1 MAAAARRVD
10 DGGGSAGQPARVA
23 VQGEQRC
30 TTTSRGRGRAQVQC
44 EGPGGGGT
52 GWKIS
57 GCGRG
62 DGWEELEYSFWG
74 GNLEAIVAVECYLEG
89 EIF

>member
-1 MAAAARRVD
+1 MA
-10 DGGGSAGQPARVA
+10 
-23 VQGEQRC
+23 
-30 TTTSRGRGRAQVQC
+30 TSQGRGRAQEQEHGVAA
-44 EGPGGGGT
+44 T

-74 GNLEAIVAVECYLEG
+74 GNLEAIVAVEYYLKS
-89 EIF
+89 EIFLRSL